1 MYPRHCLQSNK
12 LFFISRMPCK
22 GNNIRTNRG
31 NNLDNL
37 CSDGKAVF
45 LDQMPSFLWRSGFGS
60 KNRWASLNRGSFFSW
75 KEEVF
80 LVLARENTIP
90 YTTSK
95 MHTTLN
101 NRKFIFL
108 EFLLKLHWVFLS
120 WNCAEE
126 LHTTSFILYGSFVY
140 ISLRMLKY
148 KVDKRCV
155 I

>member
-1 MYPRHCLQSNK
+1 MTYFAILVTTTCTHGIVYNLINCS
-12 LFFISRMPCK
+12 LFPACHAKGIISAQI
-22 GNNIRTNRG
+22 GATT
-31 NNLDNL
+31 
-37 CSDGKAVF
+37 
-45 LDQMPSFLWRSGFGS
+45 W
-60 KNRWASLNRGSFFSW
+60 NRGSFFSW